1 MSALPPP
8 HTDSA
13 RLERALDR
21 LAAHCE
27 LAALRSEQFEQR
39 RVSVQ
44 ARLEQELGAELASR
58 LLTGL
63 TPAA

>member
-1 MSALPPP
+1 MSAAQP
-8 HTDSA
+8 HVDSA

-27 LAALRSEQFEQR
+27 LAARRSEHLEQR
-39 RVSVQ
+39 RLSVQ
-44 ARLEQELGAELASR
+44 ARLEQELGTELASR

-63 TPAA
+63 TPA